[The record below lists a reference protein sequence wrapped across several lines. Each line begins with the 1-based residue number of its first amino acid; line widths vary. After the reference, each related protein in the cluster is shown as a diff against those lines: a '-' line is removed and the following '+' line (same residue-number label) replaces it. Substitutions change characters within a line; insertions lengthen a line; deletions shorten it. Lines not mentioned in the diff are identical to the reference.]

1 MVAKDF
7 YLAPLFLLII
17 YGIAI
22 SVRNKLYADSPL
34 KKYFIPGLTVK
45 LIGAFFSGIIYWY
58 YYGGGDTIHYFLRT
72 KSVYDNVYVHNLIM
86 YFRVIT
92 ADPKVYDP
100 DVSGYLRTIRAYDTS
115 MFMVLR
121 FSMVLA
127 IFTSCTYL
135 GIAFLFAA
143 LSFTGVW
150 KLFETFADI
159 TPALTKEIAI
169 ACLFIPSVFFWGSGL
184 FKDTL
189 AIGFV
194 GWFTRCIYMVFIKR
208 KKIWTHLVIL
218 AVSFNILFIIKA
230 YIIMAFLPSVMFWI
244 FFKYRD
250 NIKNDFIRRVLTPLI
265 IVVSFAGAYAAV
277 TQMSGQGGYW
287 SVGQMSKRAQD
298 MQWWHTEV
306 KKLYGE
312 GGGGSFY
319 SIGTGDFTL
328 RNLITSFPLAV
339 NVTFFRPYPWEARNP
354 VMALSAIESL
364 LLFIFTLKMVFNVGL
379 PAILRISILNPEVF
393 FALLFSIIFAFAV
406 GFTSFNFGALVRYKI
421 QCIPFFLMALYMI
434 RYHAGV
440 SKSKSEVSSQKDA
453 GKEPAMP
460 QLPSLGNEPKQP
472 QPFLH
477 LKS

>member
-7 YLAPLFLLII
+7 YLAPFILMFI

-22 SVRNKLYADSPL
+22 FIRNKYYAESPL
-34 KKYFIPGLTVK
+34 KKYFIPGLSVK
-45 LIGAFFSGIIYWY
+45 LLGAFCSALIYWY

-72 KSVYDNVYVHNLIM
+72 KSVYDNVFQHNVIM
-86 YFRVIT
+86 FLRVIF
-92 ADPKVYDP
+92 ADTSVYNP
-100 DVSGYLRTIRAYDTS
+100 DISGYLRSVRAWDTS

-121 FSMVLA
+121 FSFFLSM
-127 IFTSCTYL
+127 FTSCTYL

-143 LSFTGVW
+143 LSFSGVW
-150 KLFETFADI
+150 KLFETFSDI
-159 TPALTKEIAI
+159 NPALTKEFAT

-194 GWFTRCIYMVFIKR
+194 GWFTYAIYMVFIKR
-208 KKIWTHLVIL
+208 KKILLNVIIMI
-218 AVSFNILFIIKA
+218 AAFSILYTIKA
-230 YIIMAFLPSVMFWI
+230 YIIMAFLPSLLFWI

-250 NIKNDFIRRVLTPLI
+250 NIKNDFIRKIMTPLI
-265 IVVSFAGAYAAV
+265 IVVSFGGAYIAIN
-277 TQMSGQGGYW
+277 QMGGEGGFW
-287 SVGQMSKRAQD
+287 SVGQMTTRAKD

-319 SIGTGDFTL
+319 SIGTGDFSIG
-328 RNLITSFPLAV
+328 NIIKSFPLAV

-354 VMALSAIESL
+354 VMILSAIESL
-364 LLFIFTLKMVFNVGL
+364 ALFIFTFKLIFNVGL
-379 PAILRISILNPEVF
+379 SAIFRISIVNPEVF

-421 QCIPFFLMALYMI
+421 PCIPFFLMALFMI
-434 RYHAGV
+434 RHYANV
-440 SKSKSEVSSQKDA
+440 KKPIEKEQTISQTPNSIQDTKMLKPLLS
-453 GKEPAMP
+453 GK
-460 QLPSLGNEPKQP
+460 
-472 QPFLH
+472 
-477 LKS
+477 